1 MDIKVRF
8 LISLFFDLWI
18 GGFCLTLVKESNFKI
33 IIPGWLSR
41 LLFIRKCKGE
51 IPVGA
56 VIWQIWLYVMTVV
69 VIIAYKIH
77 FISGINELGVIGY
90 NLFIGTIIVGGIL
103 LLLLEVIFF
112 LATNRKQ

>member
-18 GGFCLTLVKESNFKI
+18 GGFGLTLVKESNFKI

-51 IPVGA
+51 IPVMA
-56 VIWQIWLYVMTVV
+56 IIWQIWVYVMSAF
-69 VIIAYKIH
+69 VITAYKTH
-77 FISGINELGVIGY
+77 FISDINEIGVIY
-90 NLFIGTIIVGGIL
+90 YDLFIWTIIIVGGFVL
-103 LLLLEVIFF
+103 LDAIFF
-112 LATNRKQ
+112 LVTNKEQ